1 MEISDKLAVV
11 TGVSKGIGLQT
22 ARRLLDNG
30 AKVAGWSRSAP
41 DLRHENFV
49 FFETDVSDP
58 GSVQKSYEQTIDRFD
73 RQVSILINNAGLGYD
88 GLLEDMSIEKWK
100 KMFDVNVHGVFYCS
114 RLVIPGMK
122 EMEEG
127 HIVNIASIAGTTG
140 SERIS
145 GYCGT
150 KFALRG
156 ISQALFKEVR
166 DYGIKVSVINP
177 GSVKTGFFDAM
188 DSMQVHD
195 QMMRPEWIAE
205 SVLQLLQTP
214 ANYLPVELEVRPLMP
229 KGKLKKNE

>member
-1 MEISDKLAVV
+1 MEIFDKLAVV
-11 TGVSKGIGLQT
+11 TGVSKGIGLET
-22 ARRLLDNG
+22 ARLLLAGG

-41 DLRHENFV
+41 DLSHDHFV

-58 GSVQKSYEQTIDRFD
+58 DSVQRSYEQTTARFG

-88 GLLEDMSIEKWK
+88 GLLEEMPIEKWK
-100 KMFDVNVHGVFYCS
+100 QMFDVNVHGVFYCS
-114 RLVIPGMK
+114 RLIIPGMK

-140 SERIS
+140 SERIA

-166 DYGIKVSVINP
+166 DSGIKVSVINP
-177 GSVKTGFFDAM
+177 GSVKTAFFDAM
-188 DSMQVHD
+188 DSMQAHD
-195 QMMRPEWIAE
+195 HMMRPEWIAE
-205 SVLQLLQTP
+205 SVLQILQTP
-214 ANYLPVELEVRPLMP
+214 ANYLPAELEVRPLMP
-229 KGKLKKNE
+229 KGKLKKN